1 MNTKEIHLPNFG
13 IKKSIRE
20 ISRNARVDWVIICLI
35 SIITIVVLVTI
46 AVHIYFDMTAGEFAE
61 HNMNMSSEKTLNLDD
76 FSSVVKT
83 LNDREESVL
92 RVRSSYNGLRD
103 PSI

>member
-20 ISRNARVDWVIICLI
+20 ITRNARVDWVIICI
-35 SIITIVVLVTI
+35 VSMVTIITLVTI
-46 AVHIYFDMTAGEFAE
+46 AIHVYFDMTADEFVE
-61 HNMNMSSEKTLNLDD
+61 HNTNISSEKTLNLDD
-76 FSSVVKT
+76 FSKT
-83 LNDREESVL
+83 VSILDNREEKVSKVK
-92 RVRSSYNGLRD
+92 SSYNGLRD